1 MLQIKVGDNPLVH
14 EKRLFNILF
23 LALAARHKG
32 QFFLTKASFVEDHLL
47 MLKIKYGNDPF
58 IVVILR
64 FFFLQLY
71 RPL

>member
-32 QFFLTKASFVEDHLL
+32 QFFNKSKFRRGP
-47 MLKIKYGNDPF
+47 LKIKYGNDPF

-64 FFFLQLY
+64 FFFLQL
-71 RPL
+71 